1 MPEYAFAIDL
11 YGDQPRHVYV
21 QEYAPPKTVDQE
33 SARERRREAFAVL
46 PDVLGVPMSQVH
58 SRTRAPKKGDAQY
71 EKQAAS
77 GERSVIE
84 EGGLKFWVNFR
95 DYLDTGLFL
104 DHRII
109 RQRLREWAEGTDF
122 LNLFC
127 YTGSA
132 TVFAA
137 AGGARS
143 SVSVDLSNT
152 YLDWAHANLALNGF
166 DQPAQDVQ
174 RDHAPMIR
182 NCLSLLRARGRLVF
196 STNYS
201 RFELDAA
208 ALSDVAIEDV
218 SAEIVPYDFARHARI
233 HRCYVIRK

>member
-1 MPEYAFAIDL
+1 
-11 YGDQPRHVYV
+11 
-21 QEYAPPKTVDQE
+21 
-33 SARERRREAFAVL
+33 
-46 PDVLGVPMSQVH
+46 MSQVH

-71 EKQAAS
+71 EKRAAS

-166 DQPAQDVQ
+166 DQPAHALQRADCLQWLDTQAGAGPRFDLILLDPPTFSNSKRMQGVLDVQ